1 MNIKVDNVTKIIKKV
16 KVLDHVS
23 LKFESGEITG
33 LKGINGSGK
42 TMIMRIISGLIR
54 PTEGKVFINGRELK
68 KEMDFPESIGVL
80 IDSPAFLDGYS
91 AYDNLRYMA
100 SVKNKVSGEEIKDL
114 LKKVELA
121 DAGKKKYKYFSLGM
135 KQRLGIAAAIMEH
148 PDIIL
153 IDEPTNA
160 LDSKGVEMVKCILQ
174 QEKERGALIVL
185 TCHDYSVLKEL
196 SDSIYFIEEG
206 RIVGYELPHN
216 TAVSTVMTNLGFVRA
231 MEAHGIDVL
240 QTKVGDRYVLEAMRE
255 GGYAVGGEQS
265 GHMILLEHNS
275 TGDGLVTA
283 CQFLAAVRRSGKP
296 VEEAIK
302 VMTKFPQTL
311 INVRV
316 KDKHALEGNAP
327 IWDAVHAAEA
337 EMGDTGRVLVRTSG
351 TEPLVRVMVEAET
364 QESADAHAKAIAE
377 VVEREL
383 A

>member
-23 LKFESGEITG
+23 LEFESGEITG

-100 SVKNKVSGEEIKDL
+100 SVKNKVSGEGIKDL

-174 QEKERGALIVL
+174 QEKERGALIIL

-206 RIVGYELPHN
+206 KVVDYE
-216 TAVSTVMTNLGFVRA
+216 R
-231 MEAHGIDVL
+231 
-240 QTKVGDRYVLEAMRE
+240 Q
-255 GGYAVGGEQS
+255 
-265 GHMILLEHNS
+265 
-275 TGDGLVTA
+275 
-283 CQFLAAVRRSGKP
+283 
-296 VEEAIK
+296 
-302 VMTKFPQTL
+302 
-311 INVRV
+311 
-316 KDKHALEGNAP
+316 
-327 IWDAVHAAEA
+327 
-337 EMGDTGRVLVRTSG
+337 
-351 TEPLVRVMVEAET
+351 
-364 QESADAHAKAIAE
+364 
-377 VVEREL
+377 
-383 A
+383 

>member
-23 LKFESGEITG
+23 LEFESGEITG

-68 KEMDFPESIGVL
+68 KKMDFPESIGVL

-206 RIVGYELPHN
+206 RVVGYE
-216 TAVSTVMTNLGFVRA
+216 R
-231 MEAHGIDVL
+231 
-240 QTKVGDRYVLEAMRE
+240 Q
-255 GGYAVGGEQS
+255 
-265 GHMILLEHNS
+265 
-275 TGDGLVTA
+275 
-283 CQFLAAVRRSGKP
+283 
-296 VEEAIK
+296 
-302 VMTKFPQTL
+302 
-311 INVRV
+311 
-316 KDKHALEGNAP
+316 
-327 IWDAVHAAEA
+327 
-337 EMGDTGRVLVRTSG
+337 
-351 TEPLVRVMVEAET
+351 
-364 QESADAHAKAIAE
+364 
-377 VVEREL
+377 
-383 A
+383 

>member
-23 LKFESGEITG
+23 LEFESGEITG

-54 PTEGKVFINGRELK
+54 PTEGKVFINGRE
-68 KEMDFPESIGVL
+68 
-80 IDSPAFLDGYS
+80 
-91 AYDNLRYMA
+91 
-100 SVKNKVSGEEIKDL
+100 

-206 RIVGYELPHN
+206 RVVGYE
-216 TAVSTVMTNLGFVRA
+216 R
-231 MEAHGIDVL
+231 
-240 QTKVGDRYVLEAMRE
+240 Q
-255 GGYAVGGEQS
+255 
-265 GHMILLEHNS
+265 
-275 TGDGLVTA
+275 
-283 CQFLAAVRRSGKP
+283 
-296 VEEAIK
+296 
-302 VMTKFPQTL
+302 
-311 INVRV
+311 
-316 KDKHALEGNAP
+316 
-327 IWDAVHAAEA
+327 
-337 EMGDTGRVLVRTSG
+337 
-351 TEPLVRVMVEAET
+351 
-364 QESADAHAKAIAE
+364 
-377 VVEREL
+377 
-383 A
+383 

>member
-23 LKFESGEITG
+23 LEFESGEITG

-121 DAGKKKYKYFSLGM
+121 DVGKKKYKYFSLGM

-196 SDSIYFIEEG
+196 LDSIYFIEEG
-206 RIVGYELPHN
+206 RVVGYE
-216 TAVSTVMTNLGFVRA
+216 R
-231 MEAHGIDVL
+231 
-240 QTKVGDRYVLEAMRE
+240 Q
-255 GGYAVGGEQS
+255 
-265 GHMILLEHNS
+265 
-275 TGDGLVTA
+275 
-283 CQFLAAVRRSGKP
+283 
-296 VEEAIK
+296 
-302 VMTKFPQTL
+302 
-311 INVRV
+311 
-316 KDKHALEGNAP
+316 
-327 IWDAVHAAEA
+327 
-337 EMGDTGRVLVRTSG
+337 
-351 TEPLVRVMVEAET
+351 
-364 QESADAHAKAIAE
+364 
-377 VVEREL
+377 
-383 A
+383 

>member
-23 LKFESGEITG
+23 LEFESGEITG

-68 KEMDFPESIGVL
+68 KKMDFPESIGVL

-100 SVKNKVSGEEIKDL
+100 SVKNKVSREEIKDL

-174 QEKERGALIVL
+174 QEKERGALIIL

-206 RIVGYELPHN
+206 KVVDYE
-216 TAVSTVMTNLGFVRA
+216 R
-231 MEAHGIDVL
+231 
-240 QTKVGDRYVLEAMRE
+240 Q
-255 GGYAVGGEQS
+255 
-265 GHMILLEHNS
+265 
-275 TGDGLVTA
+275 
-283 CQFLAAVRRSGKP
+283 
-296 VEEAIK
+296 
-302 VMTKFPQTL
+302 
-311 INVRV
+311 
-316 KDKHALEGNAP
+316 
-327 IWDAVHAAEA
+327 
-337 EMGDTGRVLVRTSG
+337 
-351 TEPLVRVMVEAET
+351 
-364 QESADAHAKAIAE
+364 
-377 VVEREL
+377 
-383 A
+383 

>member
-23 LKFESGEITG
+23 LDFESGEIPG

-206 RIVGYELPHN
+206 RVVGYE
-216 TAVSTVMTNLGFVRA
+216 R
-231 MEAHGIDVL
+231 
-240 QTKVGDRYVLEAMRE
+240 Q
-255 GGYAVGGEQS
+255 
-265 GHMILLEHNS
+265 
-275 TGDGLVTA
+275 
-283 CQFLAAVRRSGKP
+283 
-296 VEEAIK
+296 
-302 VMTKFPQTL
+302 
-311 INVRV
+311 
-316 KDKHALEGNAP
+316 
-327 IWDAVHAAEA
+327 
-337 EMGDTGRVLVRTSG
+337 
-351 TEPLVRVMVEAET
+351 
-364 QESADAHAKAIAE
+364 
-377 VVEREL
+377 
-383 A
+383 

>member
-23 LKFESGEITG
+23 LEFESGEITG

-185 TCHDYSVLKEL
+185 TCHDYSALKEL

-206 RIVGYELPHN
+206 RVVGYE
-216 TAVSTVMTNLGFVRA
+216 R
-231 MEAHGIDVL
+231 
-240 QTKVGDRYVLEAMRE
+240 Q
-255 GGYAVGGEQS
+255 
-265 GHMILLEHNS
+265 
-275 TGDGLVTA
+275 
-283 CQFLAAVRRSGKP
+283 
-296 VEEAIK
+296 
-302 VMTKFPQTL
+302 
-311 INVRV
+311 
-316 KDKHALEGNAP
+316 
-327 IWDAVHAAEA
+327 
-337 EMGDTGRVLVRTSG
+337 
-351 TEPLVRVMVEAET
+351 
-364 QESADAHAKAIAE
+364 
-377 VVEREL
+377 
-383 A
+383 